1 MARFQSFRIALSDH
15 PRNPELST
23 YLNDAYSL
31 KVGVDHFF
39 SVANTT
45 VSKILYKLMTA
56 LSVKEAILKLFEN
69 IADLKG
75 HPS

>member
-1 MARFQSFRIALSDH
+1 M
-15 PRNPELST
+15 
-23 YLNDAYSL
+23 NDAYSL
-31 KVGVDHFF
+31 KGGVDHFF